1 MIVRAT
7 NKQKVDG
14 VYIGKEYMDNQICFC
29 CGLQGLSSSKGGVVS
44 EQLKQPVLNT
54 TVVFDL
60 SLHLTCTCICIC
72 VLYLYLC
79 KH

>member
-29 CGLQGLSSSKGGVVS
+29 CGLQGLSCSKGGVVS
-44 EQLKQPVLNT
+44 EQLKQPVLKNN
-54 TVVFDL
+54 
-60 SLHLTCTCICIC
+60 SCI
-72 VLYLYLC
+72 
-79 KH
+79 